1 MMQQYAGPLNPGDMA
16 IRANELSPGIS
27 ALLMKQMRNNAGSGI
42 YQLPVAKQPNPDF
55 YNSAL
60 DNVQNNIRTAA
71 RTVNAM
77 APEGERLAFVNP
89 QEEGIL
95 KLLGGA
101 GEPEPV
107 TGIPSYFRASQ
118 FSGPSSP
125 GTSSSGGMRSSGA
138 SSQGSAFGGGA
149 FRGGGGGGN
158 NRNNQA
164 ERDQILRDIDK
175 AMEQKE
181 AQEKAKAAYVMT
193 GPANTQFTQDAKGLA
208 AAITEATGPAY
219 ADQAKG
225 AITSFIGAGGVGADG
240 MYDPMVAAKNL
251 IAKAK
256 ELPEGDAKKAYKDM
270 ADALKYSLGSF
281 DYGGK
286 TLFGMGDGY
295 YLGDDT
301 KNILRAAKTYG
312 QLPRDK
318 TFLEKAGDVISGV
331 GITGLLSKLF
341 GGGKKLEDMTLEE
354 LKDFYDKQDA
364 MRAAEEMR
372 RRDRGGDS
380 GRAQAPAVIP
390 EEEEEEEEEDI
401 LDFFDYYR
409 RFKQPMSYEDIIKRA
424 YEGSSGPLLESFQE
438 AIDREQE

>member
-77 APEGERLAFVNP
+77 APEGERLAYINP

-95 KLLGGA
+95 RLLGGS

-107 TGIPSYFRASQ
+107 TGIPSFAPPGRGSTTRNPGFTGSYSRSPSRN
-118 FSGPSSP
+118 SGF
-125 GTSSSGGMRSSGA
+125 
-138 SSQGSAFGGGA
+138 QGSI
-149 FRGGGGGGN
+149 GGGGGGN

-175 AMEQKE
+175 AMEANKPKPVQYGGT
-181 AQEKAKAAYVMT
+181 AT
-193 GPANTQFTQDAKGLA
+193 GPANTQFQQTAEGLA
-208 AAITEATGPAY
+208 AAIKEATGPAY

-225 AITSFIGAGGVGADG
+225 AITSFIGAAGAGEAG
-240 MYDPMVAAKNL
+240 MYDPVKAAQALVDLSKSGTPEQQAL
-251 IAKAK
+251 AKQ
-256 ELPEGDAKKAYKDM
+256 ENKALV
-270 ADALKYSLGSF
+270 DALKYSLGSY

-318 TFLEKAGDVISGV
+318 TFLEKAGDVISGL

-341 GGGKKLEDMTLEE
+341 GGGKKLEDMTIEE
-354 LKDFYDKQDA
+354 LKEFYDKQDA

-409 RFKQPMSYEDIIKRA
+409 RFKAPMSYEDIIKRA

>member
-27 ALLMKQMRNNAGSGI
+27 ALLMKQMRNSAGSGI
-42 YQLPVAKQPNPDF
+42 YQLPVAKQSNPDF

-71 RTVNAM
+71 RTVNSM
-77 APEGERLAFVNP
+77 APEGERLAYINP

-95 KLLGGA
+95 RLLGGS

-107 TGIPSYFRASQ
+107 TGIPSFAPPGTGSTRTNPG
-118 FSGPSSP
+118 FSGSYSRSPSS
-125 GTSSSGGMRSSGA
+125 
-138 SSQGSAFGGGA
+138 
-149 FRGGGGGGN
+149 GGGGGGN
-158 NRNNQA
+158 KSSAFSGNVQNKSDQQKMLA
-164 ERDQILRDIDK
+164 EIDK
-175 AMEQKE
+175 AIETSKPKVTYGGG
-181 AQEKAKAAYVMT
+181 AT
-193 GPANTQFTQDAKGLA
+193 GPANTQFQQTAEGLA
-208 AAITEATGPAY
+208 AAIKEATGPAY

-225 AITSFIGAGGVGADG
+225 AITSFIGAAGAGEAG
-240 MYDPMVAAKNL
+240 MYDPVKAAQALVDLSKSGTPEQQAL
-251 IAKAK
+251 AKQ
-256 ELPEGDAKKAYKDM
+256 ENKALV
-270 ADALKYSLGSF
+270 DALKYSLGSY

-301 KNILRAAKTYG
+301 KNILRAAETYG

-318 TFLEKAGDVISGV
+318 TFFEKAGDVLSGV

-341 GGGKKLEDMTLEE
+341 GSGKKLEDMTVEE
-354 LKDFYDKQDA
+354 LKEFYDKQDA

-372 RRDRGGDS
+372 RRDRGGD
-380 GRAQAPAVIP
+380 GGQAQAPAVIP

-424 YEGSSGPLLESFQE
+424 YKGSSGPLLESFQE
-438 AIDREQE
+438 AMEREQE

>member
-77 APEGERLAFVNP
+77 APQGERLAYINP
-89 QEEGIL
+89 EEEGIL

-101 GEPEPV
+101 GEPQPV
-107 TGIPSYFRASQ
+107 TGIPSYYITQ
-118 FSGPSSP
+118 KEKESGKTAQRS
-125 GTSSSGGMRSSGA
+125 MRSFARSRDNDNKKSGSTA
-138 SSQGSAFGGGA
+138 
-149 FRGGGGGGN
+149 
-158 NRNNQA
+158 
-164 ERDQILRDIDK
+164 
-175 AMEQKE
+175 
-181 AQEKAKAAYVMT
+181 T
-193 GPANTQFTQDAKGLA
+193 GPANTQFQQNAEGLA
-208 AAITEATGPAY
+208 AAIKEATNPAY

-225 AITSFIGAGGVGADG
+225 AITSFIGAAGAG
-240 MYDPMVAAKNL
+240 EAGRYDPVKAAQALVDLSKSGTPEQQAL
-251 IAKAK
+251 AKQ
-256 ELPEGDAKKAYKDM
+256 ENKALV
-270 ADALKYSLGSF
+270 DALKYSLGSY

-301 KNILRAAKTYG
+301 KNILRAAETYG

-318 TFLEKAGDVISGV
+318 TFFEKAGDVLSGV

-341 GGGKKLEDMTLEE
+341 GGGKKLEDMTVEE
-354 LKDFYDKQDA
+354 LKDFYDNQDA

-372 RRDRGGDS
+372 RRDRGGD
-380 GRAQAPAVIP
+380 GRQAQAPAVIP
-390 EEEEEEEEEDI
+390 EEEEEEEEENI

-409 RFKQPMSYEDIIKRA
+409 RLKQPMSYEDIIKRA
-424 YEGSSGPLLESFQE
+424 YQGSSEPLLESFQE
-438 AIDREQE
+438 AQNRKKDEPILFGEL

>member
-1 MMQQYAGPLNPGDMA
+1 MQQYAGPLNPGDMA

-27 ALLMKQMRNNAGSGI
+27 ALLMKQMRNNASSGI

-71 RTVNAM
+71 RTVNSM
-77 APEGERLAFVNP
+77 APEGERLAYINP

-95 KLLGGA
+95 KLLGGS

-107 TGIPSYFRASQ
+107 TGIPSFAPPGRGSTGRNPGFTGSYSRSPSNN
-118 FSGPSSP
+118 SGY
-125 GTSSSGGMRSSGA
+125 
-138 SSQGSAFGGGA
+138 QGSI
-149 FRGGGGGGN
+149 GGGGGGN

-175 AMEQKE
+175 AMEANKPKPVQY
-181 AQEKAKAAYVMT
+181 AQGTGPT
-193 GPANTQFTQDAKGLA
+193 GPANTQFQQTAEGLA
-208 AAITEATGPAY
+208 AAIKEATGPAY

-225 AITSFIGAGGVGADG
+225 AITSFIGAAGAGEAG
-240 MYDPMVAAKNL
+240 MYDPIKAAQALVDLSKSGTPEQQAL
-251 IAKAK
+251 AKQ
-256 ELPEGDAKKAYKDM
+256 ENKALV
-270 ADALKYSLGSF
+270 DALKYSLGSY

-301 KNILRAAKTYG
+301 KNILRAAETYG

-318 TFLEKAGDVISGV
+318 TFFEKAGDVISGV

-341 GGGKKLEDMTLEE
+341 GGGKKLEDMTIEE
-354 LKDFYDKQDA
+354 LKEFYDKQDA

-380 GRAQAPAVIP
+380 GGAQAPAVIP
-390 EEEEEEEEEDI
+390 EEEEEEEEEEDI